1 MDVLPELLDVEC
13 IVVLELPD
21 AEFDVLLEL
30 LDVECIAV
38 LELPDAEFDVLL
50 VEAHLCLNSN

>member
-30 LDVECIAV
+30 YRC
-38 LELPDAEFDVLL
+38 
-50 VEAHLCLNSN
+50 